1 MFKIVLPLFH
11 IYGVEGAIFDTKCML
26 CCRARSTQ

>member
-1 MFKIVLPLFH
+1 MFKIVLPLFT
-11 IYGVEGAIFDTKCML
+11 YTAWRGLFLDTKCML